1 MDRDELLAL
10 DRGPLVELI
19 VRLHE
24 RVAALEMNPMYD
36 DTRSDIERRLRG
48 SFEAAAAFGR
58 HLAPEDPSL
67 VHDLGLHWEAPEPFA
82 AAAEWLNLSGDAE
95 GLGC

>member
-24 RVAALEMNPMYD
+24 RVAALEA
-36 DTRSDIERRLRG
+36 ER
-48 SFEAAAAFGR
+48 GR
-58 HLAPEDPSL
+58 PPKARKLPT
-67 VHDLGLHWEAPEPFA
+67 PFA
-82 AAAEWLNLSGDAE
+82 AAAEWLNLSGGAE
-95 GLGC
+95 GLGCRDSSSIVTRYER